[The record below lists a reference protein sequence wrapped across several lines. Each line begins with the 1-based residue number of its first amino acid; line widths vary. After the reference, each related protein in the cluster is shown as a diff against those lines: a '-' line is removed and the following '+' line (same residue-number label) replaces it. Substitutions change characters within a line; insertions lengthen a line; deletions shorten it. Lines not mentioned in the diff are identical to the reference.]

1 MKQQFTVIALIF
13 SLLLTMAGCS
23 AAGMEE
29 KLDIAENKV
38 EEKLDAVEDSVEQ
51 SVRRAVT
58 PAPAATPTFPA
69 PAPIETAATTI
80 TQAQAENIALE
91 FAGFSAAQVTRLR
104 TEYEIDDGIPQY
116 NVEFHEGDWEYE
128 FEISATDGK
137 ILSYDKDHKFD

>member
-1 MKQQFTVIALIF
+1 MKKHHITVFLILI
-13 SLLLTMAGCS
+13 LLLSLAGCS
-23 AAGMEE
+23 AAGMEK

-38 EEKLDAVEDSVEQ
+38 EEKLDTVEDSVE
-51 SVRRAVT
+51 RTLRKAI
-58 PAPAATPTFPA
+58 TPTPT
-69 PAPIETAATTI
+69 ETAETTI

-91 FAGFSAAQVTRLR
+91 FAGFSAAQVTRLQ

-116 NVEFHEGDWEYE
+116 HVEFHEGDWEYK

>member
-1 MKQQFTVIALIF
+1 MKKQLTSVLLIF
-13 SLLLTMAGCS
+13 VLLLTMAGCS
-23 AAGMEE
+23 AANVAPRLDAME
-29 KLDIAENKV
+29 DRV
-38 EEKLDAVEDSVEQ
+38 EEKLDAVEDSVERA
-51 SVRRAVT
+51 VHKAVT

-69 PAPIETAATTI
+69 PAPTETAEMTI

-91 FAGFSAAQVTRLR
+91 FAGFSAAQVIRLR

>member
-1 MKQQFTVIALIF
+1 MKQRFFAALLIF
-13 SLLLTMAGCS
+13 GLILTLVGCS
-23 AAGMEE
+23 PADTIPKLDTAEEKLEE
-29 KLDIAENKV
+29 KLDK
-38 EEKLDAVEDSVEQ
+38 VEDSVE
-51 SVRRAVT
+51 RTLRKAVT
-58 PAPAATPTFPA
+58 PAPA
-69 PAPIETAATTI
+69 ETAETTI

-104 TEYEIDDGIPQY
+104 TEYEMDDGIPRY

>member
-1 MKQQFTVIALIF
+1 MKQYAVLLILALML
-13 SLLLTMAGCS
+13 SLAGCS
-23 AAGMEE
+23 ATSMKE

-38 EEKLDAVEDSVEQ
+38 EEKLDTVEDSVE
-51 SVRRAVT
+51 RTLRKAVT
-58 PAPAATPTFPA
+58 PAST
-69 PAPIETAATTI
+69 ETAETTI

-91 FAGFSAAQVTRLR
+91 FAGFSAAQVTRLQ

-128 FEISATDGK
+128 FEISAKDGK